1 MPKKPAPKKK
11 KPAIRTT
18 SSGTGRRPMS
28 PRPHTPTPTPTPTGE
43 PLTIPW
49 RTPDGWRL
57 TIADLKDITSRAV
70 SVISVMDAVE
80 HKELI
85 AELQAI
91 GLLCDVASMTAGE
104 LYLPAK

>member
-28 PRPHTPTPTPTPTGE
+28 PRPHTPTPTGE
-43 PLTIPW
+43 PITIPW
-49 RTPDGWRL
+49 RTPDGWHL

-70 SVISVMDAVE
+70 SVISDMDAVE

-91 GLLCDVASMTAGE
+91 GLLCDDASMTAGE